1 MHELK
6 ETLYQDIIRPLSEP
20 ELYKEYGV
28 SPPNGMLLYGP
39 PGCGKTYIAQ
49 KLAEEIGYH
58 YIEVKPSD
66 LASTFIHGTQ
76 EKIGKMFAEAEV
88 KAPTLIFIDEV
99 DAVLPSRDGRIDQHI
114 SSEVNEFLAQMTNC
128 ADRGIFIVAATN
140 RPENIDP
147 AIMRTGRIDKVVY
160 LSPPDVFARQEMLR
174 LYLRSRPVSDDIDL
188 TSLAAAMDG
197 YVSSDI
203 KFLVNEASR
212 LALKNRLKISGAQFD
227 VVLKQHQPSI
237 SREQIRSYEKFRDK
251 RTFTSED

>member
-1 MHELK
+1 MLK

-58 YIEVKPSD
+58 YIELKPSD
-66 LASTFIHGTQ
+66 LASTYIHETQ
-76 EKIGKMFAEAEV
+76 EKIGTMFSEAAQ

-99 DAVLPSRDGRIDQHI
+99 NVFLPNREGRIDQHV

-128 ADRGIFIVAATN
+128 ADKGIFIVAATK
-140 RPENIDP
+140 RPENINP

-174 LYLRSRPVSDDIDL
+174 LYLRNRPVDEDIDL
-188 TSLAAAMDG
+188 TSLAGLMDG

-203 KFLVNEASR
+203 KLLVNEASR
-212 LALKNRLKISGAQFD
+212 LALKDRVKISNAQFEF
-227 VVLKQHQPSI
+227 VLEQHHPSI
-237 SREQIRSYEKFRDK
+237 SREQVRSYEKFRDE
-251 RTFTSED
+251 RTFSSED